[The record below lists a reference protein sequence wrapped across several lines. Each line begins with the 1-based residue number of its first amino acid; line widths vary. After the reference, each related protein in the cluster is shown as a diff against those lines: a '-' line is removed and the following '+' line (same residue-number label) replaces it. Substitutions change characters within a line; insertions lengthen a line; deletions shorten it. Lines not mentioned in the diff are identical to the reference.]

1 MVVVHNH
8 LQASTPL
15 RVPAHV
21 EPSRRELIQLDLRT
35 KDAEALLNHVPR
47 LRPKSFDPREDTRL
61 KDALD
66 DVAEAIER
74 HLQAVAL
81 QHRD

>member
-1 MVVVHNH
+1 M
-8 LQASTPL
+8 
-15 RVPAHV
+15 
-21 EPSRRELIQLDLRT
+21 T
-35 KDAEALLNHVPR
+35 KDAVALLHHAPTF
-47 LRPKSFDPREDTRL
+47 RPKSFDPREDTRL

-74 HLQAVAL
+74 HLQEVAL